1 MVKYLILIFFSFSF
15 SFSAIAKDLVIVDID
30 FLIKNSKI
38 GKKILTDINNENKKI
53 IEKFKSEEENFKIEE
68 SKLVSKKKILSDV
81 EFQKELSSFKNKI
94 VDYNNN
100 KNRILNDF
108 NIKKNNKF
116 AKFYDDINK
125 ILITYSEKNDITTVL
140 DKKNVLI
147 SRSDTDITKN
157 ILNIIDNK

>member
-38 GKKILTDINNENKKI
+38 GKKILTDINSENKKI

-94 VDYNNN
+94 VDYNSN